1 MIGHD
6 KLILLSDKT
15 DNCNLKLIILESNY
29 VNLLQLSFS
38 DINFTRKDYK
48 YLRGWNDIIQA
59 SNSITGVKTQ
69 AFIYF

>member
-29 VNLLQLSFS
+29 VNLLKLSFS
-38 DINFTRKDYK
+38 DIIFNLKGTRKDFK
-48 YLRGWNDIIQA
+48 YLG
-59 SNSITGVKTQ
+59 G
-69 AFIYF
+69 

>member
-29 VNLLQLSFS
+29 VNLLKLSFS
-38 DINFTRKDYK
+38 DIIFNLKGTRKDFK
-48 YLRGWNDIIQA
+48 YLGGWNETLQW
-59 SNSITGVKTQ
+59 SNSIILG
-69 AFIYF
+69 